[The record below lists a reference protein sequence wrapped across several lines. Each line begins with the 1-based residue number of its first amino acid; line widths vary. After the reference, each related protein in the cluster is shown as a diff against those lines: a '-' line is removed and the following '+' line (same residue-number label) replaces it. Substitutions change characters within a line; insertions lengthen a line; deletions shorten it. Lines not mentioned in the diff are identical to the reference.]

1 MKTSRNKLPLT
12 FNMLNE
18 KIYHEEISLMKTKK
32 LNVTQPTVG
41 MKVDDNCDLITLF
54 ISQKSNQQHSVCG
67 NTATTCQF
75 KKEKKRES
83 KSFSQQV
90 Q

>member
-1 MKTSRNKLPLT
+1 
-12 FNMLNE
+12 MLNE
-18 KIYHEEISLMKTKK
+18 KIYHQEISLMKTKK

-41 MKVDDNCDLITLF
+41 MKVDAGCDLITLF

-75 KKEKKRES
+75 KKKRKSERANPSVNRYS
-83 KSFSQQV
+83 KATSTV
-90 Q
+90 VTLLR